1 MQLGLQLFHVHKVQS
16 AARSQVGMIFM
27 VAFPFQ
33 CDHLNHPNFTRPQK
47 TTPLNQCPSILTD
60 VNCIISWLPTAKWK
74 LWTQSKLNQI
84 INNNMIKHQSNAHA
98 NKSINHNLCREGN
111 VVQMHHLYTN
121 NSGMQYSWLRWD
133 FFLCTEDISKLELYQ
148 AKQYIQ
154 KIYSNLNSITG
165 QTNQGFLLK
174 TWTASWPSRYLTPMQ
189 KPFQTK
195 ISEKC
200 INQSKKKIVLIL

>member
-1 MQLGLQLFHVHKVQS
+1 
-16 AARSQVGMIFM
+16 MIFM

-60 VNCIISWLPTAKWK
+60 VNCIISWLPIAKWK

-121 NSGMQYSWLRWD
+121 NSGMQYSWLRWV
-133 FFLCTEDISKLELYQ
+133 FFLCTEDIAKL
-148 AKQYIQ
+148 KIRT
-154 KIYSNLNSITG
+154 IYSKDIFESITG
-165 QTNQGFLLK
+165 RTNQGFLLK
-174 TWTASWPSRYLTPMQ
+174 TWTASWPSRYSTSTQ
-189 KPFQTK
+189 KPSLTK
-195 ISEKC
+195 I
-200 INQSKKKIVLIL
+200 